1 MTLWVRSLDYMC
13 DGESRGANN
22 IQCQAE
28 HSPEFAD
35 VFYKGIV
42 AQRATLLNL
51 YVAFGGT
58 SWGHS
63 AAPVVSALLGIGV
76 LCHHLTFL

>member
-1 MTLWVRSLDYMC
+1 MTLWVHSLDYMC
-13 DGESRGANN
+13 DGESRGANY

-63 AAPVVSALLGIGV
+63 AAPVVSDLKAII
-76 LCHHLTFL
+76 FL